1 MAHGPLYH
9 IPASYLR
16 DATLVSAGS
25 TDGAGAA
32 GLVGRGLVEVHL
44 AVGINGV
51 DVHPRSEPL
60 GPGPEDC
67 TRQDRLRHESAR

>member
-1 MAHGPLYH
+1 
-9 IPASYLR
+9 
-16 DATLVSAGS
+16 
-25 TDGAGAA
+25 
-32 GLVGRGLVEVHL
+32 VEVHL

-51 DVHPRSEPL
+51 DVHPRSEPF